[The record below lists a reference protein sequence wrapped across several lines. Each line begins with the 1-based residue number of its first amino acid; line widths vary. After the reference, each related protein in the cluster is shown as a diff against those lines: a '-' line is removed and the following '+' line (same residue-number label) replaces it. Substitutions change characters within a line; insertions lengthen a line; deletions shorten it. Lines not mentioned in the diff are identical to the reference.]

1 MYDFYRLIA
10 LLEAQLAHTPET
22 TDEQND
28 SMDSLTLGRIAVWT
42 EEWRLKMR
50 MMSTL
55 VQGAADV
62 HGGAL
67 VSLIHGYT
75 ENGDPFIRGFVSE
88 LLEEVRYFQ
97 PVQRALLSLL
107 GVSAI
112 FQHSTHVDNLRRIIR
127 SIQGILRHN
136 KQ

>member
-1 MYDFYRLIA
+1 M
-10 LLEAQLAHTPET
+10 LEAQLAHTPES
-22 TDEQND
+22 TDEHND

-88 LLEEVRYFQ
+88 LLEEVCF
-97 PVQRALLSLL
+97 LSLE
-107 GVSAI
+107 
-112 FQHSTHVDNLRRIIR
+112 
-127 SIQGILRHN
+127 GIT
-136 KQ
+136 KSF

>member
-1 MYDFYRLIA
+1 
-10 LLEAQLAHTPET
+10 
-22 TDEQND
+22 
-28 SMDSLTLGRIAVWT
+28 
-42 EEWRLKMR
+42 MR

-88 LLEEVRYFQ
+88 LLEEVSVGLLYKHFANCHRY
-97 PVQRALLSLL
+97 LS
-107 GVSAI
+107 
-112 FQHSTHVDNLRRIIR
+112 HS
-127 SIQGILRHN
+127 SIPCIPG
-136 KQ
+136 